1 MADHDRRLLVRRQP
15 FAYGR
20 HVVLQ
25 RRPLPAGRAPRLPA
39 TRQRRSGAPY
49 LRLFGTVHNTPDGQ
63 ALWPDF
69 RRAATTDWLA
79 LLEQGLRGHHG
90 AAAPALATT
99 VLAVIRG
106 LLMDTD
112 ATGDTART
120 DAAFT
125 AFLDLLRAR

>member
-1 MADHDRRLLVRRQP
+1 
-15 FAYGR
+15 
-20 HVVLQ
+20 
-25 RRPLPAGRAPRLPA
+25 
-39 TRQRRSGAPY
+39 
-49 LRLFGTVHNTPDGQ
+49 
-63 ALWPDF
+63 
-69 RRAATTDWLA
+69 
-79 LLEQGLRGHHG
+79 
-90 AAAPALATT
+90 